1 MKIWIVNLE
10 SCVDGEI
17 FFHAVPCKDEKTAKE
32 VLKKE
37 KENIF
42 KECIHYKDLTD
53 DDIKEYFSVEEDENS
68 YSIYD
73 NTDSYYECYSIE
85 EADVLEQEKQ

>member
-32 VLKKE
+32 VLKKKKGE
-37 KENIF
+37 
-42 KECIHYKDLTD
+42 HLQG
-53 DDIKEYFSVEEDENS
+53 V
-68 YSIYD
+68 YS
-73 NTDSYYECYSIE
+73 
-85 EADVLEQEKQ
+85 L